1 MTIAV
6 QQHDVVV
13 LDFLPIV
20 TGSEAAQQPV
30 ASDAPMSSDEQH
42 DISAAP
48 ASEVDSTEGAAIGVR
63 VHSANSSHAGNRPAE
78 RKSPSV
84 KIIGSADTPVVVR
97 SSRTC
102 SFWAN
107 ASGS

>member
-1 MTIAV
+1 MRIAT
-6 QQHDVVV
+6 QQHDVLV

-20 TGSEAAQQPV
+20 TDSEGAQQPA
-30 ASDAPMSSDEQH
+30 ASAAPTSPDEQH
-42 DISAAP
+42 DVSTAS
-48 ASEVDSTEGAAIGVR
+48 ASEVDSTGGAAIGVW
-63 VHSANSSHAGNRPAE
+63 VHSASSSRVGNRPAE

-84 KIIGSADTPVVVR
+84 KIIGSADSPVVVR